1 MSKASAKKLSDLHG
15 ALADAMAEILREGVT
30 AVDREGEVQKVTPG
44 AAYFA
49 AIAKFLK
56 DNNVE
61 NLNVGDQMEQAAK
74 ATFNNLPFTS
84 TDEYGIPN

>member
-15 ALADAMAEILREGVT
+15 ALADSMAEVLREGVT
-30 AVDREGEVQKVTPG
+30 VVDREGEVQKVTPG

-61 NLNVGDQMEQAAK
+61 NLAVGEQMEIAAK
-74 ATFNNLPFTS
+74 ATFQNLPFTES
-84 TDEYGIPN
+84 DEYGSVN

>member
-1 MSKASAKKLSDLHG
+1 
-15 ALADAMAEILREGVT
+15 MATVLREGVT
-30 AVDREGEVQKVTPG
+30 TVDSEGEIQKVTPG

-61 NLNVGDQMEQAAK
+61 NLAVGEQMEEAAK
-74 ATFNNLPFTS
+74 ATFKNLPFTQA
-84 TDEYGIPN
+84 DDYGSVN